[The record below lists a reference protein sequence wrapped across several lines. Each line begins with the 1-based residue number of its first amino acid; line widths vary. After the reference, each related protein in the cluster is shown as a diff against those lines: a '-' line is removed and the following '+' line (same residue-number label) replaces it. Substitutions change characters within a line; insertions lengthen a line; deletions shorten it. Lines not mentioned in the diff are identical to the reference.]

1 MVNITKWIVIG
12 AGLLFLGLFTQ
23 EAAATGLTG
32 TLRRTGLSG
41 ASLGSGIS
49 SVSTGIGGGI
59 TSIFKGL
66 LSPFWEVRNIVR
78 GFMNLGSA
86 TPWIEDLPE
95 QGGGS
100 GSLSGGGGGET
111 TPQVNT
117 PLTITQSVPD
127 QYGIGL
133 QYYNNPISP
142 SIPVSDTTVTWSSG
156 QSVDLPLSAAAVKY
170 YQNLG
175 VQVEQADGGG
185 VSDLSGG
192 GGGIAATN
200 TSSGWGT
207 NVSTPTG
214 GVASG
219 NLSLSSWSRA

>member
-1 MVNITKWIVIG
+1 LVNITKWLIIG
-12 AGLLFLGLFTQ
+12 AGILFLGLFTQ

-41 ASLGSGIS
+41 QTIGTGIKGVGSGI
-49 SVSTGIGGGI
+49 GGFFVE
-59 TSIFKGL
+59 TLKPL
-66 LSPFWEVRNIVR
+66 WEVRNIVR

-86 TPWIEDLPE
+86 TPWLEDLPE

-127 QYGIGL
+127 QYGTGL

-142 SIPVSDTTVTWSSG
+142 SIPVADTTVTWRSG
-156 QSVDLPLSAAAVKY
+156 QSVDLPLSAQAVRY

-200 TSSGWGT
+200 TASGWGT
-207 NVSTPTG
+207 NVRTPTG